1 MSDQPIFSRPIGVGE
16 IPDAGTVRTI
26 SAEPS
31 ERAALAADLGLQGI
45 DSLSAEIALT
55 PRGRREIVLE
65 GTVKAEIVQTCV
77 VSLVPVP
84 QTVEESFSLRLLR
97 SPIGETA
104 APKPHAE
111 IQIDPDAPEPPE
123 VLAGNTIDLGEIVT
137 EYFILGIDPYPR
149 APGAELP
156 PEAADLG
163 DSQDS
168 PFAALAS
175 LKEGRKR
182 PR

>member
-1 MSDQPIFSRPIGVGE
+1 MSDRPIFSRPINVNE
-16 IPDAGTVRTI
+16 IPDAGTIRTI
-26 SAEPS
+26 TGDPS
-31 ERAALAADLGLQGI
+31 ERAALAADLGLQAI
-45 DSLSAEIALT
+45 DSLSAEVALT
-55 PRGRREIVLE
+55 PRGRREIALE
-65 GTVKAEIVQTCV
+65 GTIKAEIVQTCV

-97 SPIGETA
+97 GPREA
-104 APKPHAE
+104 ATPKPHAE

-137 EYFILGIDPYPR
+137 EHFVLGIDPYPR

-156 PEAADLG
+156 PEAADPG
-163 DSQDS
+163 DSKES

-175 LKEGRKR
+175 LKKGRKR
-182 PR
+182 PG